1 MICKCNPGCLFRITF
16 CKYQD
21 RLLAPENR
29 FTKTAAVLFQ
39 LPRRTQSMLGIFL
52 TTKATQECLVLYRQ
66 TRSTYAHIW
75 SACVASLT
83 CSAALHPSKL
93 FCDLGNVLGSLWD
106 NNKIFVQAQFQVL
119 HIEYSPSFLK
129 EGFVVAFM

>member
-39 LPRRTQSMLGIFL
+39 FPQRTQSMPGIFL
-52 TTKATQECLVLYRQ
+52 ITKATQECLVLYRQ
-66 TRSTYAHIW
+66 TRSTYDHIW
-75 SACVASLT
+75 STCIGSRV
-83 CSAALHPSKL
+83 CSAAPHPSKL
-93 FCDLGNVLGSLWD
+93 FCDLGNVLESLWD
-106 NNKIFVQAQFQVL
+106 NNKNFFQAQFQVL
-119 HIEYSPSFLK
+119 YIEYSSSFLK
-129 EGFVVAFM
+129 EGFVVVFM

>member
-39 LPRRTQSMLGIFL
+39 LPRKTRSMPGIFL
-52 TTKATQECLVLYRQ
+52 TTKATQEYLVLYRQ
-66 TRSTYAHIW
+66 TRPTYAHIW
-75 SACVASLT
+75 SACVGSRT
-83 CSAALHPSKL
+83 FSAASHPSKL
-93 FCDLGNVLGSLWD
+93 FCGLGNVLGSLWD
-106 NNKIFVQAQFQVL
+106 NNKLSVQAQFQVL
-119 HIEYSPSFLK
+119 YTEHSPSFLK